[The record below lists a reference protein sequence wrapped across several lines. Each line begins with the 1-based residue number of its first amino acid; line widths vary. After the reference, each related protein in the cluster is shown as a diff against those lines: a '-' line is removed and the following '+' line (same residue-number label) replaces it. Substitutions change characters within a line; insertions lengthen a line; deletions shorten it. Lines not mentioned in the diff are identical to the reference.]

1 MRPFGDYSD
10 EEKQAVIELLR
21 AQKTG
26 VALAAAYS
34 LEGSASV
41 QIEMGVHQSSCGDS
55 MTLNP
60 LYTDE
65 THGWM
70 YGVPLGA
77 FGFDPDAGQ
86 RFLITCKEIPRNKQ
100 VKHPVNPWWRDR
112 QKGYCRRYL
121 GAKWGVN
128 KYNGARE
135 LFIDEERAWG
145 RITVQAG
152 PRVAALHGGK
162 AKYTVDVYDPNEGG
176 WGHITIWDEHKYGRT
191 HKLVL
196 RTTANTLKEAAQ
208 IIFETRYPHA
218 SRYLAAVKRE
228 RKKPAA

>member
-21 AQKTG
+21 SQKTG
-26 VALAAAYS
+26 AALAAAYS

-55 MTLNP
+55 MTLQP
-60 LYTDE
+60 LFTDE

-86 RFLITCKEIPRNKQ
+86 RFLITCKEMPRNQ
-100 VKHPVNPWWRDR
+100 DVTHPPNPWRVKDNKARCR
-112 QKGYCRRYL
+112 QYL
-121 GAKWGVN
+121 GGKWGIN
-128 KYNGARE
+128 KYNGAKE
-135 LFIDEERAWG
+135 FFIDPERAWG
-145 RITVQAG
+145 KVTVCEGAS
-152 PRVAALHGGK
+152 PRVAALHGKK
-162 AKYTVDVYDPNEGG
+162 AKYTVDVYHPQEGG
-176 WGHITIWDEHKYGRT
+176 WGHITTWDEHKYGKKHR
-191 HKLVL
+191 LCL

-208 IIFETRYPHA
+208 IIFEARYPEA
-218 SRYLAAVKRE
+218 IKYLARVKRE
-228 RKKPAA
+228 KTAA